1 MNRFN
6 GFFTAATAACI
17 VVLAAAC
24 GGDSDSPADPGN
36 GGATAPVATL
46 TVTPLTGSVAIGKTT
61 QLAATAKDAAGNVLT
76 GRTIAWTTSGAT
88 IATVDGN
95 GLVTGVAAG
104 TTNIVATS
112 EGKTAQAAI
121 TVSHVPV
128 ASVTVTPNAP
138 SVKVGATQPLAA
150 TLKDEQGNVLAGRAV
165 AWSTSAP
172 NVATIDASTGV
183 VTAVAVGTATMTAT
197 SEGKTG
203 STTVTVSTAVKPVD
217 AIGLAPALDTLEA
230 FSSELVG
237 RTLKDA
243 DGIVLTGRAI
253 QWSSSNPAVASIDP
267 VTGMLTGVDRGT
279 VTVTATSEGKA
290 ATVTRVVV
298 IKYRSISAGTM
309 HACDIASG
317 GIVWCWGLNGNEG
330 RLGSAQLGENAM
342 SNVPMKLPG
351 DLRFAQIS
359 TYARHTCGITVAGK
373 AYCWGYNGWGNLG
386 DGSNASFSSTPV
398 AVSGGITFRAIS
410 AGADHTCGVATDNRA
425 FCWGNNDW
433 RQLGTGTV
441 FTTSPTLVSETLRF
455 AKITAGTSF
464 TCGIT
469 TGNETYCWGANSIG
483 QIGDGGKISYGNV
496 FVSAPQKVVGGQ
508 TFQSVALGNQFAC
521 AVTTLGQGYC
531 WGSNNSKLGN
541 GPNGIDS
548 SSPVQVSGGQ
558 VFQTISAGY
567 GHACGVTTAQLV
579 YCWGLNGSGQLGASV
594 ANGSTPVRAGSIE
607 AIEVAA
613 SGIGTGSGAHSCAI
627 SKNRLTVWCWGR
639 NDTGQLGNGGTTQ
652 GATANPTPAIVLSQK
667 PL

>member
-1 MNRFN
+1 MNR
-6 GFFTAATAACI
+6 FFTAATAACI
-17 VVLAAAC
+17 AVLAAAC

-36 GGATAPVATL
+36 GGNDPKPVGSVSVTPATA
-46 TVTPLTGSVAIGKTT
+46 SVVIGRTT
-61 QLAATAKDAAGNVLT
+61 QLAVTTKDAAGNVLT
-76 GRTIAWTTSGAT
+76 GRAIAWTTSAANIT
-88 IATVDGN
+88 TVNAN

-104 TTNIVATS
+104 TATIVATS

-121 TVSHVPV
+121 TVSVVPV
-128 ASVTVTPNAP
+128 TSVTVTPNAP
-138 SVKVGATQPLAA
+138 TVKVGATQALAA
-150 TLKDEQGNVLAGRAV
+150 TLKDEQGNVLEGRAV
-165 AWSTSAP
+165 AWTTSAA
-172 NVATIDASTGV
+172 NVATVNATSGV
-183 VTAVAVGTATMTAT
+183 VTGVAAGTTTITAT

-203 STTVTVSTAVKPVD
+203 STTVTVSAAVKPVD
-217 AIGLAPALDTLEA
+217 AIQLAPALDTLEA
-230 FSSELVG
+230 FSSELIG
-237 RTLKDA
+237 RILRDA
-243 DGIVLTGRAI
+243 DGNVLTGREI
-253 QWSSSNPAVASIDP
+253 QWASSNPAVASIDP

-279 VTVTATSEGKA
+279 VTVTATSEGKT

-330 RLGSAQLGENAM
+330 RLGSAQLGANEM

-351 DLRFAQIS
+351 NLRFSQIS
-359 TYARHTCGITVAGK
+359 TYGRHTCGITSAGK
-373 AYCWGYNGWGNLG
+373 AYCWGYNGWGSLG
-386 DGSNASFSSTPV
+386 DGSNAGMSFTPV

-441 FTTSPTLVSETLRF
+441 FTSSPTLVSETLRF

-483 QIGDGGKISYGNV
+483 QIGDGAKISYGNA
-496 FVSAPQKVVGGQ
+496 FVSAPQKVVGNN
-508 TFQSVALGNQFAC
+508 TFQSVTLGNQFAC
-521 AVTTLGQGYC
+521 AVTPLGQGYC
-531 WGSNNSKLGN
+531 WGSNSAKLGT
-541 GPNGIDS
+541 GPNGTDS
-548 SSPVQVSGGQ
+548 SSPVPVIGGQ
-558 VFQTISAGY
+558 MFQSISAGY
-567 GHACGVTTAQLV
+567 GHACGVTTANSV
-579 YCWGLNGSGQLGASV
+579 YCWGLNGSGQLGANV
-594 ANGSTPVRAGSIE
+594 ANGSTPVRAGAID

-613 SGIGTGSGAHSCAI
+613 SGIGTGSGSHSCAI
-627 SKNRLTVWCWGR
+627 SSNRLTVWCWGR
-639 NDTGQLGNGGTTQ
+639 NDAGQLGNGGTTP
-652 GATANPTPAIVLSQK
+652 GATANSTPAIVVSQK